1 MVRLPFFN
9 AEARILRVLSDSN
22 TCVTAYGLSVLTGLW
37 SSSLYPALL
46 RLEEHDQIVRE
57 KFDSK
62 FCYRLRR
69 NGK

>member
-1 MVRLPFFN
+1 MMRLLFFK
-9 AEARILRVLSDSN
+9 AKARILRCLSDSN
-22 TCVTAYGLSVLTGLW
+22 TCVTAHGLSILTGLW

-46 RLEEHDQIVRE
+46 RLEEHDHIVRE
-57 KFDSK
+57 KFGSK